1 MMIQAN
7 PDLKNLI
14 NEEKRDD
21 DSIYKILDSIKSGN
35 YNFYKNRK
43 IIIF

>member
-7 PDLKNLI
+7 TDLKNLI

-21 DSIYKILDSIKSGN
+21 DLIYKILDSIKSGN
-35 YNFYKNRK
+35 
-43 IIIF
+43 

>member
-21 DSIYKILDSIKSGN
+21 DSIYKILDRIKS
-35 YNFYKNRK
+35 
-43 IIIF
+43 

>member
-1 MMIQAN
+1 MIQAN

-21 DSIYKILDSIKSGN
+21 DSILKYQIELNLGIKIL
-35 YNFYKNRK
+35 
-43 IIIF
+43 

>member
-7 PDLKNLI
+7 TDLKNLI

-21 DSIYKILDSIKSGN
+21 DSIYKISQSQFNQLLDRIKS
-35 YNFYKNRK
+35 
-43 IIIF
+43 

>member
-35 YNFYKNRK
+35 
-43 IIIF
+43 

>member
-21 DSIYKILDSIKSGN
+21 DSIYKILARIKSGN
-35 YNFYKNRK
+35 
-43 IIIF
+43 